1 MQKKKSEFIEQTI
14 SKLLFSNENNMIQVG
29 DYAALI
35 TEIEVT
41 NEANEV
47 ITTNEILLYK
57 LLTNSIG
64 IKTWQQQEIKI
75 PSPSN
80 QINFNNEEE
89 LLHYE
94 QLQYIKDI
102 LNIVQTKFTIE
113 HYNKFFTNYRC
124 ESIIQYLKKKIII
137 LM

>member
-1 MQKKKSEFIEQTI
+1 M
-14 SKLLFSNENNMIQVG
+14 
-29 DYAALI
+29 I

-57 LLTNSIG
+57 LIKNGIG
-64 IKTWQQQEIKI
+64 IKIWQQQEIKI
-75 PSPSN
+75 PSSSN

-102 LNIVQTKFTIE
+102 LKSVQS
-113 HYNKFFTNYRC
+113 KFFNGPFNKSFYKL
-124 ESIIQYLKKKIII
+124 SL
-137 LM
+137 